1 MSDAAK
7 LKDLLEAVRRHC
19 HELRQPLLGIRGYAD
34 MMADTPADADLV
46 TEGATQVATQAER
59 IARLVDELAAL
70 ATQMAGAEPHVI
82 VPAADSRSTEVVP
95 PVEEAIKLFGYR
107 TGERIALRA
116 ELPND
121 LPRVRMPRDHLERI
135 AINLLSNALDAT
147 GGRGG
152 VVHVRARADD
162 GQVLLEVGDD
172 GAGIA
177 EEVRENL
184 FVPGASTKGTTH
196 GLGLAICREL
206 ARAAGGDLV
215 LAEGDSG
222 PPWPH
227 AVKTVFRLSLPAD

>member
-1 MSDAAK
+1 MSDAK
-7 LKDLLEAVRRHC
+7 LRELLEAVRRHC

-34 MMADTPADADLV
+34 MVADTPDDVDLV
-46 TEGATQVATQAER
+46 AEAAAQVATQAER
-59 IARLVDELAAL
+59 IANLVDELAAL

-82 VPAADSRSTEVVP
+82 VPASESDSTDVVP
-95 PVEEAIKLFGYR
+95 PVEQAIKLFGYR

-116 ELPND
+116 DLPED
-121 LPRVRMPRDHLERI
+121 LPRVKIPRDHLERI

-152 VVHVRARADD
+152 IVHVRARRDD
-162 GQVLLEVGDD
+162 RGVVLEVGDD

-177 EEVRENL
+177 AEVRDKL
-184 FVPGASTKGTTH
+184 FAPGASTKGTTH

-215 LAEGDSG
+215 LADGDSG

>member
-1 MSDAAK
+1 MSDPAK
-7 LKDLLEAVRRHC
+7 LHELLEAVRRHC

-34 MMADTPADADLV
+34 MVADTPADAGLAA
-46 TEGATQVATQAER
+46 EAAAQVATQAER

-70 ATQMAGAEPHVI
+70 ATQMAGAEPHVT
-82 VPAADSRSTEVVP
+82 VPGAPSDSTDVVAP
-95 PVEEAIKLFGYR
+95 IEEAIKLFGYR
-107 TGERIALRA
+107 TGERIALGA
-116 ELPND
+116 ELPAD
-121 LPRVRMPRDHLERI
+121 LPRVRIPRDHLERI

-152 VVHVRARADD
+152 SVHVRARRHD
-162 GQVLLEVGDD
+162 GTVVLEVGDN

-177 EEVRENL
+177 DEVRDKL

-227 AVKTVFRLSLPAD
+227 AVKTVFRLSLPAA

>member
-1 MSDAAK
+1 MSDDK
-7 LKDLLEAVRRHC
+7 LRELLEAVRRHC

-34 MMADTPADADLV
+34 MVADTPGDIGLV
-46 TEGATQVATQAER
+46 TEAAAQVATQAER

-70 ATQMAGAEPHVI
+70 ATQMAGAEPHVV
-82 VPAADSRSTEVVP
+82 VPASDSDSTEVVP
-95 PVEEAIKLFGYR
+95 PVEQAIKLFGYR

-116 ELPND
+116 ELPDD
-121 LPRVRMPRDHLERI
+121 LPRVKIPRDHLERI

-152 VVHVRARADD
+152 TVHVRARREPR
-162 GQVLLEVGDD
+162 GVVLEVGDD

-177 EEVRENL
+177 EEVRGKL
-184 FVPGASTKGTTH
+184 FAPGASTKGTTH